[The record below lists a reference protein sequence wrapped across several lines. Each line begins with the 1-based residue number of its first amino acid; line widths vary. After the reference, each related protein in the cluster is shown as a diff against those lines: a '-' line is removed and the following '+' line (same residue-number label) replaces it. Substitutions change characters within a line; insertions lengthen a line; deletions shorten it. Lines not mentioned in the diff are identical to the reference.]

1 MSDSANKGLEGWR
14 LIILITVIFFVAF
27 ICGGLLLLQKYSL
40 AGKPLMASNL
50 QESVVYEKADTP
62 DLFWLKEVGTKNAP
76 RIYWLLGEYP
86 DKFIILG
93 TGKNRQ
99 IISVPKKTAPNKES

>member
-1 MSDSANKGLEGWR
+1 MSDSADEALKGWK
-14 LIILITVIFFVAF
+14 LIRVVTVIFFVAF
-27 ICGGLLLLQKYSL
+27 ICGGFLQKYLL
-40 AGKPLMASNL
+40 AGKPLMASDLKENTI
-50 QESVVYEKADTP
+50 YKKANTP
-62 DLFWLKEVGTKNAP
+62 DLFLLKEVGTKNAP
-76 RIYWLLGEYP
+76 KIYCLLDEYP